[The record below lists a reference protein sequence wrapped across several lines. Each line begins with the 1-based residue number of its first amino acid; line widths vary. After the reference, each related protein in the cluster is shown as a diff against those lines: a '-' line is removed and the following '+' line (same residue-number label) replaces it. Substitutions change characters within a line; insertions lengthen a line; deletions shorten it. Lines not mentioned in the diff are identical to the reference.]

1 MTSSETFIGA
11 DRLSDMDILATG
23 PTAGG
28 TDDLGWVLVAVGAIA
43 VISAIEIVLYLYNQ
57 HQRKRK

>member
-1 MTSSETFIGA
+1 
-11 DRLSDMDILATG
+11 MDILATG